1 MCELQNEYASLRS
14 CHDITFTRKYFMM
27 ILQGGFWPPEP
38 PVCYATVYLIFH
50 FGLLTSK
57 KKLIRLA
64 ESYFFIDRSYLWKR
78 LLFIIR
84 LIV

>member
-1 MCELQNEYASLRS
+1 MTNDLPPLLYDMSFRTQDLWIADVKKIEYL
-14 CHDITFTRKYFMM
+14 F
-27 ILQGGFWPPEP
+27 
-38 PVCYATVYLIFH
+38 YLIFH